1 MAVQAVRGL
10 DIKIYIV
17 ENETKTMLAGQRSC
31 SLSMSA
37 NEIDISNKT
46 TSATGFGDFLAGTK
60 EAEISCDGIMVV
72 DDVAQ
77 GKLFQAFMAG
87 SDLKVEMRNGSQ
99 AGTDATVKWSATVV
113 CTALDLTADY
123 DGVYEYSATFK
134 VKGDLTKD
142 V

>member
-1 MAVQAVRGL
+1 M
-10 DIKIYIV
+10 
-17 ENETKTMLAGQRSC
+17 
-31 SLSMSA
+31 
-37 NEIDISNKT
+37 
-46 TSATGFGDFLAGTK
+46 
-60 EAEISCDGIMVV
+60 EISCDGIMVV

-99 AGTDATVKWSATVV
+99 EGTDATVKWSATVV

>member
-1 MAVQAVRGL
+1 
-10 DIKIYIV
+10 
-17 ENETKTMLAGQRSC
+17 
-31 SLSMSA
+31 
-37 NEIDISNKT
+37 
-46 TSATGFGDFLAGTK
+46 
-60 EAEISCDGIMVV
+60 MVV
-72 DDVAQ
+72 NDVAQ

-87 SDLKVEMRNGSQ
+87 SDLKVEMRNGSE

>member
-1 MAVQAVRGL
+1 
-10 DIKIYIV
+10 
-17 ENETKTMLAGQRSC
+17 
-31 SLSMSA
+31 
-37 NEIDISNKT
+37 
-46 TSATGFGDFLAGTK
+46 
-60 EAEISCDGIMVV
+60 MVV

-99 AGTDATVKWSATVV
+99 EGTDATVKWSATVV

-134 VKGDLTKD
+134 VKGDLVKD
-142 V
+142 KQLYRNICNCGCSYLYGSKGFTEFESQKNQTIIQKKDKGENNEKSNNRSRWKRLRIKVYN